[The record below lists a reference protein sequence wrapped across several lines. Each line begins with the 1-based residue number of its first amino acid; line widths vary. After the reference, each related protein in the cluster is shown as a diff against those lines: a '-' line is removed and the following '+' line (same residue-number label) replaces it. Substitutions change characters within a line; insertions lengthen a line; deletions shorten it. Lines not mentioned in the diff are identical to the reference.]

1 VEERSTLNSNEF
13 LAEQIKK
20 RPVNKWKVI
29 RKILEVA
36 MLAVLF
42 GVVSSVTML
51 TVAPILEKRLFPA
64 PAPEVNEVV
73 FMEESAAY
81 TSEEVMPEDMLL
93 EEEKIVNGTTEHVD
107 REQQMLEF
115 AEILQQKAESC
126 KSWLVKVSGAF
137 SETSW
142 LASTRTKA
150 NVAMGAI
157 IADNGAEIL
166 ILVEQKGMA
175 TADSITVTFPD
186 GAVLP
191 ATIKGKDEVSGL
203 MVIAVNKEGMGVN
216 TLQSFQIAELASS
229 NNKAILGSI
238 VLALGS
244 PNGVLE
250 SVGYGIVTT
259 MGMEINN
266 WDINYKMMMTDMYGS
281 TNQEGFLVNMKG
293 EILGIICD
301 DYNTTDIR
309 SVISAIGI
317 SELKGTI
324 QLMSNAEA
332 IPSLGIMGTDVT
344 RQANKEHGI
353 PYGAY
358 VTDVKIN
365 EPAMKAGIQ
374 AGDVIVS
381 LNKKDLLSMNMFC
394 NYLQQLEAG
403 NTIQMIIKRQSMGEY
418 KEIELE
424 LTLGSK

>member
-1 VEERSTLNSNEF
+1 MEDRNTMNSNEF
-13 LAEQIKK
+13 LAEKIKK
-20 RPVNKWKVI
+20 RPVNKWKTI
-29 RKILEVA
+29 RKMIEAAV
-36 MLAVLF
+36 LAVLF
-42 GVVSSVTML
+42 GVVACVTML
-51 TVAPILEKRLFPA
+51 TVAPILEKRLFPT
-64 PAPEVNEVV
+64 PEPEVNEVV
-73 FMEESAAY
+73 FTDESAAY
-81 TSEEVMPEDMLL
+81 TSAEVGPEDMLL
-93 EEEKIVNGTTEHVD
+93 EEDQVADGTTEEVD
-107 REQQMLEF
+107 WELQMQEF
-115 AEILQQKAESC
+115 AEILQKKAES
-126 KSWLVKVSGAF
+126 SNAWLVKVSGAF

-166 ILVEQKGMA
+166 ILVEQKGIVNA
-175 TADSITVTFPD
+175 ESITVTFPD
-186 GAVLP
+186 GKVIP
-191 ATIKGKDEVSGL
+191 AAIKGRDEVSGL
-203 MVIAVNKEGMGVN
+203 MVVAVNKEGMEEN
-216 TLQSFQIAELASS
+216 TRQSFEIAKLASS

-244 PNGVLE
+244 PNGVLG
-250 SVGYGIVTT
+250 SVGYGVVTT
-259 MGMEINN
+259 MGLEINN
-266 WDINYKMMMTDMYGS
+266 WDINYKIMMTDMYGS

-324 QLMSNAEA
+324 QLMSNGEA

-344 RQANKEHGI
+344 KQANIDHGI

-358 VTDVKIN
+358 VTDVQIN

-374 AGDVIVS
+374 EGDVIVS
-381 LNKKDLLSMNMFC
+381 LNKKELLSMNMFC

-403 NTIQMIIKRQSMGEY
+403 STIQMVIKRKSMGEY
-418 KEIELE
+418 KEISLE